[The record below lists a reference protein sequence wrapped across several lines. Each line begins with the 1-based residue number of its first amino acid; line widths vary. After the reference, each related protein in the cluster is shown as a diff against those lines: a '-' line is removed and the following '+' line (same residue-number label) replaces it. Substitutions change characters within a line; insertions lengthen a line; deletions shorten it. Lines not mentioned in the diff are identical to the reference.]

1 MVALDAAHHRVLARD
16 VAALRTQPPQAMS
29 AMDGYAV
36 RSADASAV
44 AARLKVI
51 GEVAAGRPF
60 EKTVGAGEAVRIFTG
75 GVIPEGAD
83 AVIIQEDTVVEDGG
97 ITITEAASPGRHIRP
112 AGVDFR
118 QGDVLLARG
127 TRLTDRDLSLAA
139 GMNYPELAVRRRPK
153 VAMLAT
159 GDELV
164 MPGSTPG
171 PGQIVYSNGYAL
183 RALARQEGAETIDL
197 GIAADTVE
205 ATTLG
210 IRRARDSGADIL
222 ITTGGASVGDHD
234 LVKQSLEAEGVTMAF
249 WRIAMRPG
257 KPMMHGRLGAMRVIG
272 LPGNPVSSYV
282 CGFLFL
288 VPLIRAACR
297 AAPSSTTPTRRR
309 CSGAMSPPTTCAK
322 TICAPASR
330 CARRRPDRHAGRP
343 SGQFAVGK
351 SRCGTGACDP
361 CAVCAGGRRRI
372 GLRYPAA
379 AGLSP
384 LERLVP
390 AKPGFVDEK
399 LSGCGTHMEHIVSVH
414 DLFLSNGVYKWESRS
429 SEFLSGSD
437 SRNRTA
443 LSTWGTGRDAHA
455 QTI

>member
-1 MVALDAAHHRVLARD
+1 MALMPVADALAAVLAGAEALPEEMVALDAAHHRVLARD

-36 RSADASAV
+36 RAADASQV

-60 EKTVGAGEAVRIFTG
+60 DTALRAGEAVRIFTG
-75 GVIPEGAD
+75 GVVPQGAD
-83 AVIIQEDTVVEDGG
+83 AVVIQEDTVRDGDS
-97 ITITEAASPGRHIRP
+97 ISLTEAAIAGRHIRP

-118 QGDVLLARG
+118 QGDVLLRAGR
-127 TRLTDRDLSLAA
+127 RLTDRDLSLAA

-153 VAMLAT
+153 VAVLAT

-183 RALARQEGAETIDL
+183 RALARAEGAETVDL
-197 GIAADTVE
+197 GIAADTVD
-205 ATTLG
+205 ATTDG

-257 KPMMHGRLGAMRVIG
+257 KPMMHGRLGLMRVIG

-282 CGFLFL
+282 CGFLFMA
-288 VPLIRAACR
+288 PLIRALSGRSDVPHAPEAAVLGRDLAANDVREDYLR
-297 AAPSSTTPTRRR
+297 ARLQERADGVLVATPVNHQDSSLLGNLAAARALVIR
-309 CSGAMSPPTTCAK
+309 SPF
-322 TICAPASR
+322 APAAS
-330 CARRRPDRHAGRP
+330 AG
-343 SGQFAVGK
+343 S
-351 SRCGTGACDP
+351 P
-361 CAVCAGGRRRI
+361 CVI
-372 GLRYPAA
+372 LRLP
-379 AGLSP
+379 
-384 LERLVP
+384 V
-390 AKPGFVDEK
+390 
-399 LSGCGTHMEHIVSVH
+399 
-414 DLFLSNGVYKWESRS
+414 
-429 SEFLSGSD
+429 
-437 SRNRTA
+437 
-443 LSTWGTGRDAHA
+443 
-455 QTI
+455 